1 MDMDIQSYLIGHL
14 DIVAGIFDA
23 LNIDRVKGD
32 KVLERHLN
40 SKNLCE
46 SLPKQSMFRI

>member
-40 SKNLCE
+40 LE
-46 SLPKQSMFRI
+46 ELVRVVT